1 MENEQNKT
9 LQNSNETEVEQ
20 DVRQMTDG
28 DEKNDTYAKATK
40 ISRKRKDTTEV
51 FQCR

>member
-20 DVRQMTDG
+20 DVGQMSEG
-28 DEKNDTYAKATK
+28 NEKNDTYAKINDRVPAFHVDSVV
-40 ISRKRKDTTEV
+40 IL
-51 FQCR
+51 F